1 MKGSLE
7 CSDHA
12 NGVVADLE
20 PDEWDLQ
27 PKPKWMRWA
36 TYDRY
41 EDRYDRCVAVLRLR
55 MRGFGRKAREKVLL
69 VNQ

>member
-41 EDRYDRCVAVLRLR
+41 EDRYDRCVAVLDYGCAALAAKL
-55 MRGFGRKAREKVLL
+55 GKKFFL
-69 VNQ
+69 